1 MSEYRIHAYG
11 EIDTAT
17 APQLREDLQLAIR
30 LHFSHV
36 LVDCAG
42 LTFIDSAGIAV
53 LLEAHRALEAQ
64 GRHMLVTNVG
74 RTPER
79 VFEVLGLTDLLHYDR
94 MSRSALTRI

>member
-30 LHFSHV
+30 LHVSHV

-53 LLEAHRALEAQ
+53 LLEAHGTLEAQ
-64 GRHMLVTNVG
+64 GRHLLVTNVG
-74 RTPER
+74 RAPMR
-79 VFEVLGLTDLLHYDR
+79 AFEVLGLTDLLHYDR
-94 MSRSALTRI
+94 VAGSVLTRT